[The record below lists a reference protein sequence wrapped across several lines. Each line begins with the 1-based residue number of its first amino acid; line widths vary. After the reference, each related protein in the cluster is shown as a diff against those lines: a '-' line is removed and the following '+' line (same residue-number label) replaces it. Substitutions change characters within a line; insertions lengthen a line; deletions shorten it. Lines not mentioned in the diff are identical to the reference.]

1 MRSERAGKSGF
12 SLIEALIAMVVM
24 AFILGA
30 VGILYFTSFRV
41 WQRCSAQSQ
50 ADPPAHFAI
59 GRITKELKNASVV
72 NNIADNSLTFTLPAT
87 TRVQDPYNGAEFINV
102 NSLPL
107 TPARQISYYLSDTTG
122 ATGRSGSILWR
133 YEQNLISGA
142 TNLKR
147 IADNVEELNFDYDAA
162 GGRMLKIYAMS
173 VTVQGKEGRQVHRSE
188 FGSHVAF
195 RNGTS

>member
-1 MRSERAGKSGF
+1 MRLEPTGKSGF

-24 AFILGA
+24 VFILGA

-50 ADPPAHFAI
+50 ADPPAHLAI
-59 GRITKELKNASVV
+59 GRITKELKNASAVTT
-72 NNIADNSLTFTLPAT
+72 IAANSLSFTLPAT
-87 TRVQDPYNGAEFINV
+87 TLVQNPYNGSEYIKVNV
-102 NSLPL
+102 LPL
-107 TPARQISYYLSDTTG
+107 TPARQISYYLSDATG
-122 ATGRSGSILWR
+122 AAGGSGTMLWR
-133 YEQNLISGA
+133 SEQNLITGA
-142 TNLKR
+142 SNLKH

-162 GGRMLKIYAMS
+162 GERVLKIYAMS

-195 RNGTS
+195 RNGAS